1 MDLRPEA
8 SDPGSESESGPDRCC
23 VDADA
28 AAPPDAAA
36 AAACTTY
43 RKAPAAV
50 LLTSSLPSSCA
61 SDATRCWSSFLPDT
75 LSSVCLV
82 LQYFCCSFFTTDE
95 FWSGFSRSRS
105 SWEEPLQT
113 DSS

>member
-8 SDPGSESESGPDRCC
+8 EAESESESESESGPDR
-23 VDADA
+23 
-28 AAPPDAAA
+28 
-36 AAACTTY
+36 
-43 RKAPAAV
+43 
-50 LLTSSLPSSCA
+50 LLTSNLPSSSA